1 MLCLWLP
8 RSQNYTT
15 SPQCLRPFP
24 KLLQKRQI
32 LSTLRVAVG
41 MKLQKLESRKI
52 WAVLCGL
59 VSVSYSPSA
68 HTSEET
74 DLNLHLPHLGLPTSI
89 SYFLVSLPITT
100 ALFNIYWGKEERRR
114 ESCCIWGCYFRLGST
129 WWEPAAALSFLGGT
143 RVGSLASRRQRRLRG
158 ARLLLPAV
166 WESPSVG
173 RLPAHWASHHIVQ
186 NYTAKS
192 TRRAPT
198 AFGAVNPSPRRRQLS
213 LVGHAESLLCCLS
226 IAASLLLLTCAS
238 KGSFSHAP
246 RFGFVRFKPRS
257 VIFWRGPFC
266 CAPSEYLQSSLH
278 KGACGSNT
286 S

>member
-1 MLCLWLP
+1 ML
-8 RSQNYTT
+8 RM
-15 SPQCLRPFP
+15 
-24 KLLQKRQI
+24 
-32 LSTLRVAVG
+32 AVCT
-41 MKLQKLESRKI
+41 KLQKLESRKI
-52 WAVLCGL
+52 WAVLYGL

-89 SYFLVSLPITT
+89 SYFPVSLPIIT
-100 ALFNIYWGKEERRR
+100 ALFNIYWGKEERSGGGKW
-114 ESCCIWGCYFRLGST
+114 ESCCIWGCYFRIGST
-129 WWEPAAALSFLGGT
+129 WWEPAGALSFLGGT

-158 ARLLLPAV
+158 ACLLLPAV

-173 RLPAHWASHHIVQ
+173 RLPAHRASHHIVQ

-192 TRRAPT
+192 TRHTPT
-198 AFGAVNPSPRRRQLS
+198 ALGAVNPSPRRRQLS
-213 LVGHAESLLCCLS
+213 LVGHAESLLCCLGV
-226 IAASLLLLTCAS
+226 ATSLLLLTCAS
-238 KGSFSHAP
+238 EGSFTHTP

-266 CAPSEYLQSSLH
+266 CAPSEYLQSSLR